1 MPLASETLVVRA
13 GAVAAEKFVDHM
25 RREQERY
32 TCRGRPMSSISV
44 DATVAAG
51 ALEAILRAR
60 LWSRTSYATAT
71 AGVLQ
76 EARFKRLHVR
86 RAALRRTRSQGRGR
100 RGKYPVLLV
109 GSRRAEP
116 LASTEEVTMTT
127 AGQVGID
134 IPCDMQ
140 QVDETGFVWTFLDET
155 RDPSLTAEGV
165 IVIAADES
173 DSVLARVVKLTPN
186 GSRTLVHLPI
196 LPGDALLCADALARP
211 YLLRA

>member
-1 MPLASETLVVRA
+1 
-13 GAVAAEKFVDHM
+13 
-25 RREQERY
+25 
-32 TCRGRPMSSISV
+32 
-44 DATVAAG
+44 
-51 ALEAILRAR
+51 
-60 LWSRTSYATAT
+60 
-71 AGVLQ
+71 
-76 EARFKRLHVR
+76 
-86 RAALRRTRSQGRGR
+86 
-100 RGKYPVLLV
+100 
-109 GSRRAEP
+109 
-116 LASTEEVTMTT
+116 MTT